1 MYASRSSDPIS
12 RELCSRCVTAWRPW
26 AVEPSLDMNGWS
38 KPGGKCSCPG
48 RWISVNVLLFAKCTA
63 KNYHI
68 TETLIIKNYIFWTMT
83 VVHFRKRVTWSSD
96 LTSCIT
102 QKTLLCC
109 YGNSASAT
117 QRSSLRQQPQ
127 IRQVTSAFVCTEFV
141 FIILQHKLNQPPR
154 LLGLRGVCYWNARPK
169 VCLREYLHK
178 ATIRESGLNL
188 SVKSA
193 KTFLFT

>member
-1 MYASRSSDPIS
+1 MLHALLTQFPGSCAPVV
-12 RELCSRCVTAWRPW
+12 L
-26 AVEPSLDMNGWS
+26 L
-38 KPGGKCSCPG
+38 PGGHELWSPLSIWMDEANRAASAAARVVEFPWMCYYLP
-48 RWISVNVLLFAKCTA
+48 NVLQ

-68 TETLIIKNYIFWTMT
+68 AETLIIKHYTFWSIT
-83 VVHFRKRVTWSSD
+83 VVNFRKRVTWSSD

-141 FIILQHKLNQPPR
+141 SIILQHKLNQPPR
-154 LLGLRGVCYWNARPK
+154 LLALRGVCYWNARPK

-178 ATIRESGLNL
+178 ANIWESGLNL